1 LRTRGLELPDAKLF
15 GFSLHP
21 VNQFVAIGS
30 LPLPCRGFVCEQMT
44 GGTLAAKQGELLKES
59 FPDLPRLT
67 VLGDSLST
75 AQLVGAEH
83 ATGWLGR
90 QDSNLGMAESKSA
103 GPH

>member
-1 LRTRGLELPDAKLF
+1 
-15 GFSLHP
+15 
-21 VNQFVAIGS
+21 
-30 LPLPCRGFVCEQMT
+30 MT
-44 GGTLAAKQGELLKES
+44 GGTLAAKQVELLKES

-90 QDSNLGMAESKSA
+90 QDFEPGNGGIKIRLFRVFGQCSF
-103 GPH
+103 

>member
-1 LRTRGLELPDAKLF
+1 
-15 GFSLHP
+15 
-21 VNQFVAIGS
+21 
-30 LPLPCRGFVCEQMT
+30 M
-44 GGTLAAKQGELLKES
+44 LAAKQVELLKES

-90 QDSNLGMAESKSA
+90 QQSLY
-103 GPH
+103 